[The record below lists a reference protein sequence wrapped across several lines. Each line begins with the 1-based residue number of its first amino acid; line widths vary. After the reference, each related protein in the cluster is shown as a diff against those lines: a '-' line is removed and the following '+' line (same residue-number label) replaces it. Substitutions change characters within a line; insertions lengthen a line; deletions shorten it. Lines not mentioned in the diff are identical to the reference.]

1 MIQIN
6 EQMSFITLI
15 TRIQNIL
22 SNYYFE
28 SLAQFFLL
36 EIKMYLNIKL
46 YGFNAQYNI
55 TENIN
60 F

>member
-1 MIQIN
+1 MIQTN
-6 EQMSFITLI
+6 EQISSITLI

-28 SLAQFFLL
+28 SLTQFFLL

-46 YGFNAQYNI
+46 YGCNTQYNI